1 MTDTSTRE
9 MTIHEAL
16 REVVNAVGSVGRDG
30 YNQNQSFA
38 FRSIEGIVN
47 ATRAPLYNFG
57 VTVIPTYRSLEQ
69 TDHVKSDGRILHRA
83 VLEGTFEFVGPAGD
97 SVSVVTIGEG
107 TDLEGRSNNKA
118 QSASLKYALVQA
130 LQIGSGE
137 DSDSHQNESQVQ
149 SAPRPQQYAQ
159 TGSPVAQMAQSQP
172 APTTNL
178 QNRVAQAAQQSAPV
192 QQNQGGGEPGMSDGQ
207 SRNLFRLYKHV
218 LHWER
223 ERYFQEVELVLGKTI
238 TSDKELTKRDA
249 SEMIRS
255 LKILAGEPVDD
266 GGPSNQGR
274 SVPNEPEPQYASEGQ
289 YGHSEESF

>member
-1 MTDTSTRE
+1 MTVDTE
-9 MTIHEAL
+9 YVPLQEAL
-16 REVVNAVGSVGRDG
+16 LRVGNDVGFIEKNLVNGQSR
-30 YNQNQSFA
+30 YNARGIDDVMAA
-38 FRSIEGIVN
+38 FHD
-47 ATRAPLYNFG
+47 PLILHG
-57 VTVIPTYRSLEQ
+57 VTVKPAYKLL
-69 TDHVKSDGRILHRA
+69 KSEYVGGNNHA
-83 VLEGTFEFVGPAGD
+83 VTLEGSFTFVKGD
-97 SVSVVTIGEG
+97 EEYTIGPFIG
-107 TDLEGRSNNKA
+107 HASDTSDKA
-118 QSASLKYALVQA
+118 ANQGMQSSMKYAFLQA
-130 LQIGSGE
+130 FVVPTGATDA
-137 DSDSHQNESQVQ
+137 DSKSPPNYTPAAQ
-149 SAPRPQQYAQ
+149 PQQ

-192 QQNQGGGEPGMSDGQ
+192 QQSQSGGEPAMSDGQ

-266 GGPSNQGR
+266 GGPSNQGQGR
-274 SVPNEPEPQYASEGQ
+274 PIANEPEPQYASEGQ
-289 YGHSEESF
+289 LGHSEGEF